1 LQLTVYL
8 AGEIH
13 TNWRQDLIDN
23 VKAKGLD
30 LEFVYP
36 QQVHDRSDSVG
47 EDIQGTQPSAYFR
60 DLAASDINNLR
71 TEVLLQKADIVVALF
86 GTEYKQ
92 WNTAMDLS
100 TGIAMGKPS
109 IMIRPESL
117 IHPLKEL
124 SRKSNVT
131 VESVDQ
137 AAEVLAYIY
146 E

>member
-1 LQLTVYL
+1 MTLTVYL

-13 TNWRQDLIDN
+13 SNWREELIEKVN
-23 VKAKGLD
+23 AKGVD
-30 LEFVYP
+30 LEFVFP
-36 QQVHDRSDSVG
+36 QQVHDRSDSIG
-47 EDIQGTQPSAYFR
+47 EDIQGEQPNDYFR
-60 DLAASDINNLR
+60 DLAASDINNFR
-71 TEVLLQKADIVVALF
+71 TEVLLNKADIVVALF
-86 GTEYKQ
+86 GEQFRQ

-100 TGIAMGKPS
+100 AAIAKGKPS

-131 VESVDQ
+131 VGTVEQ
-137 AAEVLAYIY
+137 AAEVLAYVF

>member
-1 LQLTVYL
+1 
-8 AGEIH
+8 
-13 TNWRQDLIDN
+13 
-23 VKAKGLD
+23 
-30 LEFVYP
+30 
-36 QQVHDRSDSVG
+36 
-47 EDIQGTQPSAYFR
+47 
-60 DLAASDINNLR
+60 
-71 TEVLLQKADIVVALF
+71 QKADIVVALF

-146 E
+146 EYPRLHKARRLAPKLKFSFGLLSVIMARLLSPLQMGEAACTRTSCYGKTVTTSPKEVGSHACI

>member
-1 LQLTVYL
+1 MQLTVYL

-13 TNWRQDLIDN
+13 TDWRQDLID
-23 VKAKGLD
+23 KTHSHDLD
-30 LEFVYP
+30 LKFVHP
-36 QQVHDRSDSVG
+36 QLVHDRSDSIG

-60 DLAASDINNLR
+60 DLAASDINNFR
-71 TEVLLQKADIVVALF
+71 TEVLLQKADVVVALF
-86 GTEYKQ
+86 GQDYKQ

-100 TGIAMGKPS
+100 TGIALGKPT

-124 SRKSNVT
+124 SRKTNVT
-131 VESVDQ
+131 VETVDQ
-137 AAEVLAYIY
+137 AAQVLAYIF